1 MEIEELVEVV
11 EEVEEVEEE
20 EPVRAILMA
29 LGCGCEGMLEVG
41 EV

>member
-1 MEIEELVEVV
+1 MEIEEEL
-11 EEVEEVEEE
+11 EELEEE
-20 EPVRAILMA
+20 EPVRVILMA